1 MKTTRYLLILLTCVM
16 LASCN
21 FSAGTKKDFT
31 TGLSYTHNG
40 FQVDNVLLV
49 GPDNIAMSNNEV
61 QLNTKVAISVEGLAN
76 YELKDGK
83 AYPGFMLSV
92 TDKNGASVIGE
103 ADLFAT
109 NEGYSAE
116 DASVLRGTITVGD
129 PMTVGETY
137 SVKVKVWDK
146 NKPENELT
154 AEVNLVVK

>member
-1 MKTTRYLLILLTCVM
+1 MKITPYLFVVFSALI
-16 LASCN
+16 LASCS
-21 FSAGTKKDFT
+21 FSAGTNKNFS

-40 FQVDNVLLV
+40 FHVDNVLLV
-49 GPDNIAMSNNEV
+49 GPDNVAMSNNEV

-103 ADLFAT
+103 ADLFAA
-109 NEGYSAE
+109 NEGYTPE

-129 PMTVGETY
+129 PMTSGQTY
-137 SVKVKVWDK
+137 SVKIKVWDK

-154 AEVNLVVK
+154 ASVDLVVK